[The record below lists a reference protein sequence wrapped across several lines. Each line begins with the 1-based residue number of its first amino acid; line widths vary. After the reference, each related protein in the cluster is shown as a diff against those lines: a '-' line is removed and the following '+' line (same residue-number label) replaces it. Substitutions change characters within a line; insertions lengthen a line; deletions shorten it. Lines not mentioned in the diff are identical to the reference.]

1 MSKEIGVAVIGCGAV
16 SASHLAALRAVP
28 EARLIACADVE
39 EKRAEEKAR
48 EFGAARH
55 YAGWEQA
62 VNDKEVQA
70 VVICLPHH
78 LHAQASL
85 AAARAGK
92 HILIEKP
99 MALSL
104 ADAKK
109 MAHEASKAG
118 VTLMVGQ
125 VLRYR
130 PTYRMAKRL
139 LKAGI
144 IGVPSQLIRRRLMWA
159 IEAPRAWATKPAE
172 AGGWLL
178 YGYGSHEVDMI
189 LWLIDSRADS
199 VFAMGKKK
207 NPIWRDFDEISM
219 QMSLTSGAM
228 ATLCMSLG
236 AAGNRSW
243 DCLVIGSEG
252 AMLVADDRVQVGDK
266 PIEVPRDPSAGMEP
280 QMRAFIDAVTKGI
293 EPESAAEKVLP
304 TMAALEAA
312 KVSLR
317 SGLPVRVESAEGG

>member
-16 SASHLAALRAVP
+16 SAWHLAALRAVP
-28 EARLIACADVE
+28 EARLVACADVE

-55 YAGWEQA
+55 YPAWEPA
-62 VNDKEVQA
+62 VEDKQVQA

-78 LHAQASL
+78 LHAQASV

-104 ADAKK
+104 ADSKK
-109 MAHEASKAG
+109 MAHEANKAG
-118 VTLMVGQ
+118 VVLMVGQ

-130 PTYRMAKRL
+130 PTYRLAKRL

-144 IGVPSQLIRRRLMWA
+144 IGAPSQLIRRRLMWSV
-159 IEAPRAWATKPAE
+159 EAPRAWATKPSE

-178 YGYGSHEVDMI
+178 YGYGSHEVDAI
-189 LWLIDSRADS
+189 LWLADSRADS
-199 VFAMGKKK
+199 VFALGRKK
-207 NPIWRDFDEISM
+207 NPIWHDFDEISM
-219 QMSLTSGAM
+219 QMSLASGAM

-236 AAGNRSW
+236 AAGNRAW
-243 DCLVIGSEG
+243 DCLLIGSEG
-252 AMLVADDRVQVGDK
+252 AMLVTDERVQVGDK
-266 PIEVPRDPSAGMEP
+266 PIEAPRDDSAGMEP
-280 QMRAFIDAVTKGI
+280 QMRAFFDAVIKGI
-293 EPESAAEKVLP
+293 EPESAAQKVLP

-312 KVSLR
+312 KVSLET
-317 SGLPVRVESAEGG
+317 GLPVRAEQA